1 MMSFSRRQSDAPRV
15 KARLL
20 MPAIGL
26 LLVLM
31 SDSSEVRGETCGHY
45 LIQNGRRVSESAVT
59 ESPGRSSVVSEELR
73 SERSQSSP
81 APHPEPCRGLRCRQ
95 KSLPLSVPTPGFPDL
110 RGWPTDGILSPEL
123 PSAPQTGERII
134 PESESGELL
143 IAPGIFRP
151 PAAFDA

>member
-123 PSAPQTGERII
+123 PSAPQTGERIS
-134 PESESGELL
+134 PESEAGELL

-151 PAAFDA
+151 PAALDA